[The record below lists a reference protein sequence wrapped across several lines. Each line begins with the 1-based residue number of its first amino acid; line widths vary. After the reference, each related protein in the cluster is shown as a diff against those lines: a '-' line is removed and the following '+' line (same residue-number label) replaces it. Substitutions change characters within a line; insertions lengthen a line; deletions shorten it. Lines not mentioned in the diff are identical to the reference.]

1 VKILFAVKTLTHQG
15 GGAERV
21 LANISSALAQRGHD
35 VIVVSFDPARGI
47 PFYQFDPSVSFRPL
61 QVGDV
66 RRRTRFSEA
75 FKRIGALRS
84 MARKTRPDVAIGF
97 MHSAY
102 IPLAIATVG
111 TGIPII
117 GSEHIVFDHYRDR
130 TLERIALRLVSYV
143 LSGMTA
149 VSESMRQTFPPAIR
163 LKMSVIPNPVA
174 RRGTVANMEGGKQ
187 KTILSVG
194 RLDPQ
199 KDQRTLISAFARISD
214 KFPDWRLRIVGE
226 GHLREELES
235 QIRQEKLEG
244 RVDLPGASND
254 ISDEYS
260 RAQLFVLPS
269 KYESF
274 GLVTAEAMMHGLPA
288 IGFADCAGTNELIR
302 DASNGLLV
310 SGTDRVQGLADAMAK
325 LMSSPEDRKRFGL
338 SAQSG
343 TGIVSADV
351 IALEWERLLATHA
364 QQGGLSVG
372 FDPA

>member
-1 VKILFAVKTLTHQG
+1 
-15 GGAERV
+15 
-21 LANISSALAQRGHD
+21 
-35 VIVVSFDPARGI
+35 
-47 PFYQFDPSVSFRPL
+47 
-61 QVGDV
+61 
-66 RRRTRFSEA
+66 
-75 FKRIGALRS
+75 
-84 MARKTRPDVAIGF
+84 
-97 MHSAY
+97 
-102 IPLAIATVG
+102 
-111 TGIPII
+111 
-117 GSEHIVFDHYRDR
+117 
-130 TLERIALRLVSYV
+130 LRLVSYV